1 MKTKKISKIDASVS
15 KIKEQAILD
24 FAAALNGLE

>member
-1 MKTKKISKIDASVS
+1 MKTKKISKVDVSVS

-24 FAAALNGLE
+24 FTAALNGLE